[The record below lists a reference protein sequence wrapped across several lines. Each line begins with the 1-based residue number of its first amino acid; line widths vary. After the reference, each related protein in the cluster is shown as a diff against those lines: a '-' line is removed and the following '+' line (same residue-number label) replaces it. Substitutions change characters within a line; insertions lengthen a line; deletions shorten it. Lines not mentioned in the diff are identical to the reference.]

1 MSTRTEEEQILLIK
15 SFFQH
20 YGVKII
26 VALLVLLAAYVT
38 YQYWQGSRVAA
49 KETASIYY
57 NELLILASEE
67 KLSENDRAKF
77 DEAFARLAKEY
88 PSTSYAAYAALQKAK
103 LDVNANDLAAARQS
117 LEWVRVNSKNTD
129 IKALATL
136 RLARVALSQ
145 GDHDQA
151 LQLLSGNAGAFAA
164 LYEQAKGDVYLDQ
177 QKNDQALLAYRKARG
192 LLDGVGSATAQL
204 LDIKIRSLDA
214 GDQSKVFPKVA
225 P

>member
-1 MSTRTEEEQILLIK
+1 MSTRTEEEQILIIK
-15 SFFQH
+15 SYFQR
-20 YGVKII
+20 YGTKVIA
-26 VALLVLLAAYVT
+26 VLLLLVAAYAT
-38 YQYWQGSRVAA
+38 YQYWQGGRVAA

-67 KLSENDRAKF
+67 KLSEGDRAKF

-103 LDVNANDLAAARQS
+103 LDVSANDLVAARQS
-117 LEWVRVNSKNTD
+117 LEWVRDNSKNTD

-136 RLARVALSQ
+136 RLARVVLSQ
-145 GDHDQA
+145 GEHDQA

-192 LLDGVGSATAQL
+192 LLDSADGATAQL
-204 LDIKIRSLDA
+204 LDIKIRFLDA
-214 GDQSKVFPKVA
+214 GDQSKVFPKSA